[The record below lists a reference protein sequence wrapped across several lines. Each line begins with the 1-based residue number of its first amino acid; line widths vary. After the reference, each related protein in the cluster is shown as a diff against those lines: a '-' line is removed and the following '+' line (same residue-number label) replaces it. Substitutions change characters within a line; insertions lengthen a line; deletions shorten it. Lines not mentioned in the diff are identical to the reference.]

1 MSDRSFVV
9 EESWQRGLPN
19 IDNDNRTFWEGLRE
33 HKLLLWRC
41 EECGEW
47 YWPKAFC
54 RNHKVGPFAEHMG
67 WQEGSGRG
75 TIFTANRHHWAF
87 SPKFSDDI
95 PYVYA
100 VIELDEGP
108 MISSTILNAPT
119 EGDVTELIGRKC
131 QVVFEDHPDDGFTLP
146 RFELLPEA

>member
-1 MSDRSFVV
+1 MSAKSFTV
-9 EESWQRGLPN
+9 EEPWQRGLPN
-19 IDNDNRTFWEGLRE
+19 IDHDNRAFWEGLRE

-41 EECGEW
+41 EQCGEW

-54 RNHKVGPFAEHMG
+54 RNHQVGPFADNMG
-67 WQEGSGRG
+67 WQESSGQG
-75 TIFTANRHHWAF
+75 TIFTVNRHHWAF

-108 MISSTILNAPT
+108 MISSTILNAPQ
-119 EGDVTELIGRKC
+119 EGDVTRLIGRRC
-131 QVVFEDHPDDGFTLP
+131 QVVFEDHPGDGFTIP